1 MHRARLLSCMSPFSS
16 AIFKRY
22 TPSNQI
28 YTIQYQCL
36 SCYHLWTRQ
45 SLPDSLS
52 RITSSLSPVLLLPYI
67 YWYTC
72 GLQVLYYLPSTTSSV
87 IYNKA
92 NILHHFLHCFIIR
105 ALATNQSIHAWKNHT
120 RHLYIAAVRCVSE
133 IRHFFL
139 FIIGY
144 FIHTYALYFLQLNYN
159 FEKLILYFVV
169 ESRIFTIEKVQK
181 ERQQYQRSF
190 IATRPLLGMDQKGY
204 SLIKY
209 RV

>member
-1 MHRARLLSCMSPFSS
+1 M
-16 AIFKRY
+16 
-22 TPSNQI
+22 
-28 YTIQYQCL
+28 IQYQCL
-36 SCYHLWTRQ
+36 FCYHLWQGQ
-45 SLPDSLS
+45 SLADSLS
-52 RITSSLSPVLLLPYI
+52 NTLVSLSSPSSTIYILVYLWPSSTMVSSFHNFFSDLQQSKYTSSL
-67 YWYTC
+67 
-72 GLQVLYYLPSTTSSV
+72 PSL
-87 IYNKA
+87 
-92 NILHHFLHCFIIR
+92 LHHSCTCYQPID
-105 ALATNQSIHAWKNHT
+105 SCMENHT

-144 FIHTYALYFLQLNYN
+144 FMRTYVLYLIPLNYN

-169 ESRIFTIEKVQK
+169 ESRIFTAEKVQK